1 MSLLSGQTEECAMKQ
16 ILTLVALA
24 GAAMLAACGGDEERG
39 GVTAEEARQL
49 DNAAEMLDASPD
61 SLVASEEMPLG
72 NGEEPAA
79 NVSETVNGS
88 VTAPAPQ

>member
-1 MSLLSGQTEECAMKQ
+1 MKQ

-24 GAAMLAACGGDEERG
+24 GAASLAACGGDEERG

-61 SLVASEEMPLG
+61 SLVASDETPLG

-79 NVSETVNGS
+79 ANVGETVNES
-88 VTAPAPQ
+88 ATAPAPQ